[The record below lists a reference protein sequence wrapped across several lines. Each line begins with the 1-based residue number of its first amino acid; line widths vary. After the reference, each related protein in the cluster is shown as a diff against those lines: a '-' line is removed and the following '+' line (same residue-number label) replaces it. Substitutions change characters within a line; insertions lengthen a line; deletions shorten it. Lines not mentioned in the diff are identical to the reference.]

1 MVYPLENNRKRCEMN
16 KKYLDKLVTILNDK
30 GMDALLVAPSEE
42 MEFLM
47 GHNTHLCE
55 RFQALII
62 KKDGTYFY
70 ICNLL
75 TAAEVQAVLGPEIKV
90 YGWFDG
96 DGFIDTVKKALE
108 ENGLIGG
115 TIGVNSTER
124 AFLVLQIMEA
134 VDVKFVNGKPL
145 LEEMRITKDEEE
157 LENLRIAARITD
169 ESYEELLK
177 YIRPGIKEADIAN
190 KMNEIF
196 KAKGANEGFTMVCS
210 GPNSSYPHYAGNQ
223 RVIQE
228 KDMII
233 LDWGCTYKG
242 MCSDM
247 SRTVFVGG
255 ITDEERKIYEIVLES
270 QEAGVK
276 AAVEGA
282 YIPEVDS
289 ASRDIIKNAGYGENF
304 LTRLGHGIGY
314 SVHEAPDI
322 KTSNPRHL
330 EKGMVFSIEPG
341 IYIAGKLGMRIED
354 IVTVTEG
361 GNEVLNKASKEIK
374 IVCPLN

>member
-1 MVYPLENNRKRCEMN
+1 MN

-75 TAAEVQAVLGPEIKV
+75 TVAEVQAVLGPEIKV

-96 DGFIDTVKKALE
+96 DGFIDTAKKAFE

-124 AFLVLQIMEA
+124 AFIILQIMEA
-134 VDVKFVNGKPL
+134 LDIKFVNGKPL
-145 LEEMRITKDEEE
+145 LEEMRIIKDDEE

-196 KAKGANEGFTMVCS
+196 KAKGADEGFTMICS

-228 KDMII
+228 KDMMI

-242 MCSDM
+242 MCADM

-255 ITDEERKIYEIVLES
+255 ITDEERKIYEIVLRS

-282 YIPEVDS
+282 YIPDVDS
-289 ASRDIIKNAGYGENF
+289 ASRDIIKDEGYGEYF
-304 LTRLGHGIGY
+304 VTRLGHGIGY

-341 IYIAGKLGMRIED
+341 IYLPGKVGMRIED
-354 IVTVTEG
+354 IVAVTEG

-374 IVCPLN
+374 IVCPLD

>member
-1 MVYPLENNRKRCEMN
+1 MR
-16 KKYLDKLVTILNDK
+16 KKYLDRLVELLNNSN
-30 GMDALLVAPSEE
+30 MDAILIAPSEE
-42 MEFLM
+42 MEFIM
-47 GHNTHLCE
+47 GHNTHICE

-62 KKDGTYFY
+62 KRDGTYFY

-75 TAAEVQAVLGPEIKV
+75 TVAEIQDVLGPDVNV

-96 DGFIDTVKKALE
+96 DKFTDTVKLAFE
-108 ENGLIGG
+108 ENDLIGK

-124 AFLVLQIMEA
+124 AFLILQIMESM
-134 VDVKFVNGKPL
+134 DVKFINGKPI
-145 LEEMRITKDEEE
+145 LEEMRMIKDEEE
-157 LENLRIAARITD
+157 ITNLRMAAQITD

-177 YIRPGIKEADIAN
+177 YIKPGIKEIDIAN

-196 KAKGANEGFTMVCS
+196 KVKGAEVGFTMVCS

-228 KDMII
+228 KDVII
-233 LDWGCTYKG
+233 LDWGCKYNN
-242 MCSDM
+242 MCADM

-255 ITDEERKIYEIVLES
+255 ITEEEEKIYEIVLKS
-270 QEAGVK
+270 QLAGEA

-282 YIPEVDS
+282 YIPDVDK
-289 ASRDIIKNAGYGENF
+289 ASREIIEAEGYGDYF
-304 LTRLGHGIGY
+304 FTRLGHGIGY

-322 KTSNPRHL
+322 KASNKRNL

-341 IYIAGKLGMRIED
+341 IYIAGKVGMRIEN
-354 IVTVTEG
+354 IVAITENG
-361 GNEVLNKASKEIK
+361 TEILNQASNEIK
-374 IVCPLN
+374 IICPIG

>member
-1 MVYPLENNRKRCEMN
+1 MN
-16 KKYLDKLVTILNDK
+16 KKYLDKLVKILQVKN
-30 GMDALLVAPSEE
+30 MDAILVAPSEE

-75 TAAEVQAVLGPEIKV
+75 TVAEIQAVLGPDIKV

-96 DGFIDTVKKALE
+96 DVFTDTVRKAFE
-108 ENGLIGG
+108 ENGLIGK

-124 AFLVLQIMEA
+124 AFIVLQILEA
-134 VDVKFVNGKPL
+134 IDVKFANGKPL
-145 LEEMRITKDEEE
+145 LEEMRMVKDEDE

-177 YIRPGIKEADIAN
+177 FIKPGIKEVDIAN

-196 KAKGANEGFTMVCS
+196 KLKGAEEGFTMVCS

-228 KDMII
+228 KDMMI
-233 LDWGCTYKG
+233 LDWGCKYNN
-242 MCSDM
+242 MCADM

-255 ITDEERKIYEIVLES
+255 ISEEERKIYEIVFES

-282 YIPEVDS
+282 YIPDVDKS
-289 ASRDIIKNAGYGENF
+289 AREIIEKAGYNEYF
-304 LTRLGHGIGY
+304 FTRLGHGIGY

-322 KTSNPRHL
+322 KTSHHRNL

-341 IYIAGKLGMRIED
+341 IYLAGNVGMRIED
-354 IVTVTEG
+354 IVAVTEN
-361 GNEVLNKASKEIK
+361 GNEILNKASKEIK
-374 IVCPLN
+374 IVCPLEQ